1 VGVLAMTRR
10 TPISPQQALDALRRG
25 RAAELIEGSRAVDPT
40 TGQAV
45 PAFEPDPAI
54 ANVWRK
60 TEAARRAEVSS
71 EILRNLAAGGAI
83 VVNVNRRD
91 DQDLIAW
98 ARAAGRYT
106 YVGRPFHI
114 GRDGTRAEVIAL
126 YEAHVRGRPGLLP
139 RLPELRGKVL
149 GCWCRP
155 RPCHAGVLVKLL
167 GEMPR

>member
-1 VGVLAMTRR
+1 
-10 TPISPQQALDALRRG
+10 
-25 RAAELIEGSRAVDPT
+25 
-40 TGQAV
+40 V

-71 EILRNLAAGGAI
+71 EILRILAAGGAI

-106 YVGRPFHI
+106 YVGRPSLWGNPFHI
-114 GRDGTRAEVIAL
+114 GRDGDRAQVIER
-126 YEAHVRGRPGLLP
+126 YEAHVRARPDLLA

-149 GCWCRP
+149 GCWCGP